1 MQLARAVGSAVVLGV
16 AVAACGSN
24 EGDAAPTAWPY
35 WIDFQSKDAAVS
47 VDTLEVSVFD
57 AAAGGCPALVSK
69 RRSYQILHPIAHEP
83 SIAVCDV
90 LERRAGRLVAAYGDV
105 SVLVVARKGERPIL
119 IGCSEQHPASVAG
132 EPPVVTLTN
141 FDETV
146 IVRPSACATVASY
159 CAKEC

>member
-1 MQLARAVGSAVVLGV
+1 MQLARVAVVLGV
-16 AVAACGSN
+16 AAAACGSSK
-24 EGDAAPTAWPY
+24 GDAAPTAWPY
-35 WIDFQSKDAAVS
+35 WIDFQSKDAAIS

-69 RRSYQILHPIAHEP
+69 RRSDEIDPIAHEP

-105 SVLVVARKGERPIL
+105 SVLVVARKGDRPIL

-146 IVRPSACATVASY
+146 IVRPSACASVAAY
-159 CAKEC
+159 CAKQC